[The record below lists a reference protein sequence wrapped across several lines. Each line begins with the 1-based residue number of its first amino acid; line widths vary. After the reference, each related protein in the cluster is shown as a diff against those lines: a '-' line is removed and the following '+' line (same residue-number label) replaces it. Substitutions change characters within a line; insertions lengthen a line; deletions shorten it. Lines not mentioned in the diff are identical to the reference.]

1 MTQLRDNGFK
11 ELRDKLYNVEIPV
24 DDQIWV
30 SIQDSMRRRRMR
42 KVLYWSSSVAA
53 AIVLA
58 LLVMWPSANEQGISP
73 VAVAEVS
80 KVEVPVEVAHE
91 SASTQVIAEVVKAQ
105 DRRNGTVRE
114 SILAAAA
121 QVTDVMADAV
131 IEAVAAE
138 EDTVAETEALAEA
151 GALAETVAELAQA
164 ADTRVAEAVA
174 TAKDYSWDDEE
185 LWEAES
191 YRENKVAMAFLTS
204 VMPGSSAS
212 AVNSSVRLSQ
222 SGVGSSN
229 KNDLVEQ
236 ISDTKYS
243 LPINVG
249 IQAQLPLKGN
259 LALGLGVSYSVISSR
274 FDCLINKKKYSVKQS
289 LHYIGIPVNIYGVVV
304 ERNRFS
310 FYVNAG
316 ATVEKG
322 LEAVYK
328 LQSYTGNARFTDSI
342 DGIQFSVNA
351 GLGVEY
357 KLANPAG
364 IYFEPNMVYFF
375 NSDVPRSMRTD
386 QPLQVKGELGL
397 RFHF

>member
-1 MTQLRDNGFK
+1 MTQLKDNGFK

-24 DDQIWV
+24 DDQIWA

-42 KVLYWSSSVAA
+42 KALYWWSSVAA
-53 AIVLA
+53 VIILA
-58 LLVMWPSANEQGISP
+58 LLVMWPSSSEQVIP
-73 VAVAEVS
+73 AVAVAEIS
-80 KVEVPVEVAHE
+80 ESEVPVEVAQAVVQDLAQE
-91 SASTQVIAEVVKAQ
+91 SAREQVAVAAVAYSPAKNTGNVIAEAVKGNNGETEAAQ
-105 DRRNGTVRE
+105 VSLE
-114 SILAAAA
+114 VAAA
-121 QVTDVMADAV
+121 QVADV
-131 IEAVAAE
+131 VAA
-138 EDTVAETEALAEA
+138 
-151 GALAETVAELAQA
+151 AQA
-164 ADTRVAEAVA
+164 ADVVGEEVAEAVA
-174 TAKDYSWDDEE
+174 EAVTENVQAADTWVE
-185 LWEAES
+185 LWEPES
-191 YRENKVAMAFLTS
+191 YNGNKVAMAFLTS

-212 AVNSSVRLSQ
+212 AVNSSMRLSQ
-222 SGVGSSN
+222 SGVGSNSQ
-229 KNDLVEQ
+229 NDVVEQ

-328 LQSYTGNARFTDSI
+328 LQSYTGNERFTDSI
-342 DGIQFSVNA
+342 DGVQFSVNA